1 MSDDRCRHDML
12 AGTCVDCR
20 APRATSRPDVFVRI
34 LPRPIYHQPDCDEVT
49 WDEAE
54 AERPG
59 ERVRLSREQVQRLLD
74 AGVLERGGYFCHA
87 DARR

>member
-1 MSDDRCRHDML
+1 MSGERCRHEMVL
-12 AGTCVDCR
+12 ETCVDCR
-20 APRATSRPDVFVRI
+20 AVRVRTSQDVFVRI
-34 LPRPIYHQPDCDEVT
+34 LPRPIYHLPDCDEVT

-74 AGVLERGGYFCHA
+74 EGVLERGGFCCHA